1 MSDVVIVR
9 TDSETAQ
16 IVAGMM
22 RLAAAT
28 RDTSID
34 SAVCMVYL
42 SNLEGYDTADIVAVC
57 RALEATE
64 EWFPKV
70 AVLRKAIIAHRR
82 KRQDAEEAFQR
93 SIRGGHEPLISD
105 EKHAEMMAKFK
116 AATRAHRMPKVAV
129 PDAE

>member
-1 MSDVVIVR
+1 MNALVVVR
-9 TDSETAQ
+9 TDAETAQ

-34 SAVCMVYL
+34 SAVCLIYL
-42 SNLEGYDTADIVAVC
+42 SNLEPYETADIVAVC

-70 AVLRKAIIAHRR
+70 ANLRKAIIAHRR
-82 KRQDAEEAFQR
+82 KRQDAEEAAR
-93 SIRGGHEPLISD
+93 MLERRVHVPLISD
-105 EKHAEMMAKFK
+105 EKHAELMAKLK
-116 AATRAHRMPKVAV
+116 AATRAHRMPKVKV
-129 PDAE
+129 PDVE